1 MTVEKLSEWLGIGK
15 GTADIIIEL
24 ADEDV
29 ELVEAGRFSMTLSP
43 WSTGHIEYAA
53 PSSL

>member
-15 GTADIIIEL
+15 GMVDIIIEL

-29 ELVEAGRFSMTLSP
+29 ELVKAG
-43 WSTGHIEYAA
+43 
-53 PSSL
+53 